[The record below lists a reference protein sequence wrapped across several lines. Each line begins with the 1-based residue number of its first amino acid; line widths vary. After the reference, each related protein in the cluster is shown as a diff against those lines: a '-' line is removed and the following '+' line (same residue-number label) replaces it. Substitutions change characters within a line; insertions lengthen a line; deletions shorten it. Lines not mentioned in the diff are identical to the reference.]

1 MELSERL
8 RAIGVILGTFLPIIG
23 LGLTAFIASATRGIL
38 RWTTLFIL
46 PGLISLLCWWAIE
59 PVWRD
64 GNLLAAVIYIAFFV
78 ALIAYYPILMVMGW
92 LAYRRGRQ

>member
-1 MELSERL
+1 MELSEAL
-8 RAIGVILGTFLPIIG
+8 RAIAVILGTFLPIIG
-23 LGLTAFIASATRGIL
+23 LGLTAFIASATRGML
-38 RWTTLFIL
+38 RWTSLVIL

-92 LAYRRGRQ
+92 LAFSRSRQ